1 MLTVEALNPL
11 ARKRLLVRQG
21 LSCYLAR
28 FVGGLRGF
36 LKELQDKAQFL
47 CIHFSSTANSSR
59 GSGPSLFEFPTP
71 KSQPNSTKIL
81 QLNRTIIQTDAEEG
95 YGWKGFPGKI

>member
-21 LSCYLAR
+21 LSGYLAR

-36 LKELQDKAQFL
+36 LKEWQDMAQFYID
-47 CIHFSSTANSSR
+47 CITSC
-59 GSGPSLFEFPTP
+59 L
-71 KSQPNSTKIL
+71 L
-81 QLNRTIIQTDAEEG
+81 
-95 YGWKGFPGKI
+95 